1 MGPLKIIVRI
11 LSWICYV
18 IIGIYALV
26 CVPMVTGAKP
36 VVVLSGS
43 MLPTYSVGTIIY
55 YKQVPK
61 EEIKANDVITF
72 EMNSETLVTHR
83 VVEIKNGEYV
93 TRGDNNNT
101 NDGKTVPY
109 ENVKGKV
116 DGLAIPIIGYGVQF
130 INSNMWVFAIIIAI
144 LIAEFLLSNMKSD
157 KISVS
162 EKGQKHEEDV

>member
-1 MGPLKIIVRI
+1 
-11 LSWICYV
+11 
-18 IIGIYALV
+18 
-26 CVPMVTGAKP
+26 
-36 VVVLSGS
+36 
-43 MLPTYSVGTIIY
+43 
-55 YKQVPK
+55 VPK

-116 DGLAIPIIGYGVQF
+116 DGLAIPILGYGVQF